1 MIFDSIKSD
10 IEVLDKDFNLIYPKY
25 IQKVADIHFSPV
37 KIAKLAAFYLMD
49 KDGTKILDIG
59 SGAGKFCMIGSACTE
74 GVFVGIEQRTKLS
87 KLAQKLSKRYNLTNI
102 TFINAN
108 IKDVSFKDFDAF
120 YMFNSFYENISVMGA
135 IDNTI
140 DLNRELYKEYS
151 TYVREQLDTLP
162 VGTRLVTYY
171 SFLTEIPDS
180 YEVQFA
186 IIDEKLKMWEK
197 VR

>member
-1 MIFDSIKSD
+1 MIFDSIKLD
-10 IEVLDKDFNLIYPKY
+10 IEVFDKDFNLIYPKY

-49 KDGTKILDIG
+49 KKGTKILDIG

-74 GVFVGIEQRTKLS
+74 GVFVGIEQRPKLS
-87 KLAQKLSKRYNLTNI
+87 RLAQKLSKRYNLTNV

-108 IKDVSFKDFDAF
+108 IKNVSFQDFDAF

-135 IDNTI
+135 IDNTV

-151 TYVREQLDTLP
+151 IYVREQLDMLP